1 MRPPVPVVDDD
12 GMNTTLRRR
21 PLGVTRV
28 AMVAAVG
35 LAVGAL
41 TSVLQTYLNS
51 PWLSLVNA
59 ASPWL
64 TFAFLLGTL
73 YRSPLEAA
81 CAGVATG
88 LLELAGY
95 YVTANARGHS
105 AVGGIVVFWAAC
117 AFLGGP
123 VFGAAGWACWRDRGH
138 FGNLGAAVLPA
149 AFLAE
154 AAISY
159 GVRLHYA
166 SSALLFAG
174 LGALAFGI
182 LGLGR
187 HRYLGIARWLV
198 VTVPVAMLGE
208 LVLGLVYRQAF

>member
-1 MRPPVPVVDDD
+1 
-12 GMNTTLRRR
+12 
-21 PLGVTRV
+21 VTARARV
-28 AMVAAVG
+28 AIVVSVG

-64 TFAFLLGTL
+64 TFAFLLGAL
-73 YRSPLEAA
+73 SRGPLEAA
-81 CAGVATG
+81 LAGVATG
-88 LLELAGY
+88 LLELVGY
-95 YVTANARGHS
+95 YVTANARGYP
-105 AVGGIVVFWAAC
+105 AGGGIVVFWAAC
-117 AFLGGP
+117 AFVGGP
-123 VFGAAGWACWRDRGH
+123 VFGAAGWAWWRDHRR
-138 FGNLGAAVLPA
+138 FDNLGAAVLPA
-149 AFLAE
+149 AFFAE

-166 SSALLFAG
+166 SSAVLFAA

-187 HRYLGIARWLV
+187 HRHLGIARWLL

-208 LVLGLVYRQAF
+208 LILGLVYRQAF

>member
-1 MRPPVPVVDDD
+1 
-12 GMNTTLRRR
+12 
-21 PLGVTRV
+21 VTARARV
-28 AMVAAVG
+28 ALVIAVA

-64 TFAFLLGTL
+64 TFAFLLGAL

-81 CAGVATG
+81 FAGVATG
-88 LLELAGY
+88 LLELVGH
-95 YVTANARGHS
+95 YVVADARGYP
-105 AVGGIVVFWAAC
+105 AGGGIVVFWAAC
-117 AFLGGP
+117 ALLGDP
-123 VFGAAGWACWRDRGH
+123 VFGAAGWAWWRDHGRV
-138 FGNLGAAVLPA
+138 GNLGAAVVPA

-159 GVRLHYA
+159 GVRLHYG
-166 SSALLFAG
+166 SSAVLFATV
-174 LGALAFGI
+174 GALAYGV
-182 LGLGR
+182 LGLDR
-187 HRYLGIARWLV
+187 HQYLGIARWLL

-208 LVLGLVYRQAF
+208 LILGLVYRQAF